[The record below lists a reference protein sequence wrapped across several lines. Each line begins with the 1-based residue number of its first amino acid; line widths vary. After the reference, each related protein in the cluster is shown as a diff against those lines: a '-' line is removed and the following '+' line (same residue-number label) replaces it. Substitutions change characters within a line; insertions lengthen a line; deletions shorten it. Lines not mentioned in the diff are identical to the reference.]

1 MNKMAGDVE
10 MTALAFE
17 RILETFQIDL
27 QGEVLEML
35 VSG

>member
-1 MNKMAGDVE
+1 MAGDME
-10 MTALAFE
+10 MTAFGMQ
-17 RILETFQIDL
+17 ETFQIDL